1 MKKIDLTK
9 IDLTKI
15 VMEADGKTPYTF
27 GFSRRADENGQPIE
41 IPEAATFQKLLNSS
55 LRSTKIRMEH
65 GETKEQYNARV
76 LSTLE
81 LAEKVAQATKDTGF
95 SDDEIAV
102 MQDSLAGSPVVIY
115 GQFLRMCSK

>member
-1 MKKIDLTK
+1 MKK

-27 GFSRRADENGQPIE
+27 GFSRRADENGQAIE
-41 IPEAATFQKLLNSS
+41 VPEVATFQKLLNSS
-55 LRSTKIRMEH
+55 LRSMQIRLEH

-76 LSTLE
+76 LATLA
-81 LAEKVAQATKDTGF
+81 LAEKVAQATKDTKF
-95 SDDEIAV
+95 SADEIEV

-115 GQFLRMCSK
+115 GQFLRLSGAG